1 MDTPRL
7 TLGPRSWLFILGTL
21 LLRIPSMG
29 KSLWFDEIYRTSV
42 HMNPERA
49 LVTLLGDVH
58 NPLYNSFMYLWI
70 RLVGESGW
78 ALRLP
83 SLVAAYL
90 SVFFFCRWL
99 ARIVSPRLAR
109 WTGAWLLVAPAHL
122 WYSTDAKNNAFTV
135 LFSVL
140 ALVAWWRLVEEGTR
154 RALVRAGLATA
165 VAILCDFATLIMIL
179 PAMACA
185 LIDRRGQ
192 ALGVRLRSAGMGLV
206 IALGTTAPL
215 LVYKAANL
223 DSLNRSYVRHFDLRE
238 LFLLFANYF
247 PTGNAIL
254 PYPPTSPEHAFEGVR
269 LALYACTG
277 GLCLGLLALGLV
289 ASRSASRSSAPQPSA
304 SLKTPRAPGTQAIWL
319 ALPLLL
325 PLAGL
330 FLASFVLHNVWFDRG
345 RYMYQERNMLV
356 LLYPF
361 AASLFSGALSLHAA
375 LVRRTALTLLMSL
388 PLIASALLLGPRA
401 NEWTVY
407 KPAPDWRAAAVW
419 LQVNLATD
427 THPII
432 LECAPGAALG
442 HYAPHLR
449 RVRLSSWPPPARQ
462 LDELA
467 ASLGVEEFTLIS
479 NDYWHPVV
487 PELLQDTAPSWRMEH
502 LLELRSLQIYRLWAV
517 E

>member
-1 MDTPRL
+1 VDTPRL

-90 SVFFFCRWL
+90 SVFFFCCWL

-140 ALVAWWRLVEEGTR
+140 ALVAWWRLVEESTR

-361 AASLFSGALSLHAA
+361 AALLFLGGSFLTRGPCAA
-375 LVRRTALTLLMSL
+375 HSSNPAHEPAAHRER
-388 PLIASALLLGPRA
+388 
-401 NEWTVY
+401 
-407 KPAPDWRAAAVW
+407 PAPRSPRQRVDRLQARARLARRGRLAAG
-419 LQVNLATD
+419 QSGD
-427 THPII
+427 GYPSHHP
-432 LECAPGAALG
+432 
-442 HYAPHLR
+442 
-449 RVRLSSWPPPARQ
+449 RVRSGRRSRALRPAPASRATILVAPARPPAR
-462 LDELA
+462 
-467 ASLGVEEFTLIS
+467 
-479 NDYWHPVV
+479 
-487 PELLQDTAPSWRMEH
+487 
-502 LLELRSLQIYRLWAV
+502 
-517 E
+517 